1 MQVND
6 PNRLGPGM
14 GALEF
19 APIRDALAQAKYA
32 GWLSVEAFDF
42 TPGPE
47 RIATESLRHL
57 RQVWGVAG
65 GPT

>member
-1 MQVND
+1 
-6 PNRLGPGM
+6 M

-19 APIRDALAQAKYA
+19 APIRDAPADVEYT

-47 RIATESLRHL
+47 RIATESLRNL
-57 RQVWGVAG
+57 RQVWGAADG
-65 GPT
+65 RT